1 MVLMHHLNA
10 DPDVKGE
17 GGHVERACME
27 SESQMTEESAEGRN
41 VLKMQILHW
50 SGTSNV

>member
-1 MVLMHHLNA
+1 MQTLML
-10 DPDVKGE
+10 KGKG

-41 VLKMQILHW
+41 VLRTQILHW
-50 SGTSNV
+50 SGISNV